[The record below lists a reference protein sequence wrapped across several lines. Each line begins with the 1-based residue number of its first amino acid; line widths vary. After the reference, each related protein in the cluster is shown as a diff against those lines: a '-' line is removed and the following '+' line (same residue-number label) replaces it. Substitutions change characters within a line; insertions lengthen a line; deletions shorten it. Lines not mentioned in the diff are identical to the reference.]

1 MAGCVLSGL
10 NLNSQSIREM
20 RSLLTVL
27 ALSFILPL
35 AACTSE
41 TDGPEADG
49 EPLVVYSG
57 RKSVLV
63 DPLVE
68 QFTAATGIAVEVR
81 YGSDAE
87 LLAALQEEGD
97 ASPAD
102 LFWGNT
108 AGALSAAGEA
118 GLLTSLPDSIL
129 SKPDSYA
136 PSSGL
141 WAPITVR
148 FRVMAYDP
156 SRVTP
161 EFLPTSVMEIPNNEA
176 FRGQIGWTPTYSSF
190 QDFIT
195 AMVEIQGE
203 EATREWIEGVKAL
216 EPKAYP
222 SNTPMLEAMMAG
234 EITVG
239 LTNHYYILRVL
250 YGSDENLGSDPPVAS
265 HHFAAGDTGNLALVT
280 GAGLLNT
287 SSQPDKALAFISYL
301 LTQDA
306 QAFAAETVRE
316 YPVVRSAAVP
326 DYLLPFDEAAA
337 LGPEFDFER
346 LRNLERT
353 LDLLREQG
361 LL

>member
-1 MAGCVLSGL
+1 
-10 NLNSQSIREM
+10 M
-20 RSLLTVL
+20 RRLVAIL
-27 ALSFILPL
+27 ALLLVLPFT
-35 AACTSE
+35 ACTSSS
-41 TDGPEADG
+41 DRPEGDG
-49 EPLVVYSG
+49 EPLVIYSG

-68 QFTAATGIAVEVR
+68 QFREATGIAVEIR
-81 YGSDAE
+81 SGSDAE

-102 LFWGNT
+102 LFWANA
-108 AGALSAAGEA
+108 AGALSVAGEA
-118 GLLTSLPDSIL
+118 GLLVQLPDSIL
-129 SKPDSYA
+129 SKPDGYV

-141 WAPITVR
+141 WAPVTVR

-156 SRVTP
+156 GRVTP
-161 EFLPTSVMEIPNNEA
+161 EFLPASVMDLPSSDA
-176 FRGQIGWTPTYSSF
+176 FKGQIGWTPTYSSF

-195 AMVEIQGE
+195 AMREIHGE
-203 EATREWIEGVKAL
+203 EATRAWIVGMREL

-239 LTNHYYILRVL
+239 LTNHYYILRVVH
-250 YGSDENLGSDPPVAS
+250 GGDEDLSGDPPVAT

-287 SSQPDKALAFISYL
+287 SSQREKALTFLSFL
-301 LTQDA
+301 LSEDA
-306 QAFAAETVRE
+306 QSFAAQTIRE
-316 YPVVRSAAVP
+316 YPVVRTATVP
-326 DYLLPFDEAAA
+326 GYLLPFDEAVA

-346 LRNLERT
+346 LRNLEGT
-353 LDLLREQG
+353 LDLLRDEG